1 MSHQAMAKIAKL
13 LTLSGCAAALAAA
26 ATPALAQ
33 DNPAVSNTSDL
44 QPRAENGRQIYEATQ
59 FARFAPQ
66 TALDMV
72 SQIPGFSITE
82 VSGDRGLG
90 EASQNVLINGQRVTG
105 KSNDARTALSRI
117 PVSSVV
123 QFEIADAAT
132 FNISGIPGQV
142 LNVITLGETL
152 KGNFV
157 WKPQMRSRIPF
168 HWSNAEVNIS
178 GKLGKGDFTLGLN
191 NTNNT
196 WRGGGWGEEVVRD
209 ANGDLLFVRE
219 TFGVSEGDGPKLTG
233 TYARKSEAGSIFNAN
248 AAVTLYR
255 SRDFREF
262 DVLTPGQP
270 DSFELSRNGE
280 DEWNMELGADY
291 EFAIGSGRL
300 KLIGYNR
307 FEHSAP
313 YGLFRR
319 EFTTAQPD
327 EAFTVDRVIDE
338 GESVARAEYRWKAG
352 KADWQISA
360 EGAYNF
366 LDAKADYASLDANG
380 VFQPFTV
387 DGSTARV
394 EEKRGQLILS
404 YGRPLTSALS
414 FQSAIGGEY
423 SQLSQSGSADV
434 TRTFIRPK
442 GSATLSWKASPR
454 LSATLKAE
462 RKVGQLNFFDF
473 LASRDLQN
481 NNSNAGN
488 AQLVPPQSWLLNLEA
503 NRSLGPSGSIKL
515 KLDAEKISDIVDQIA
530 ISPTEESIGN
540 LPSAKRLRAEINASL
555 LLDTIG
561 FKGAK
566 LDLTGAYQ
574 YVSLRDSLGIK
585 RPISDRGRTYW
596 NIDFRHDIPATPL
609 AWGVFA
615 EDSGNYGFYRLDYF
629 VRNFTT
635 GPMVGAFVEHKNV
648 LGLKVRGQIFNLAG
662 QTERY
667 REVFYTDRRDG
678 DVDFTHDGVNRY
690 GLIYRMTVSGT
701 F

>member
-1 MSHQAMAKIAKL
+1 MRHQAMAKTAKL
-13 LTLSGCAAALAAA
+13 LTQAASIMALMAITA
-26 ATPALAQ
+26 PAQAQ
-33 DNPAVSNTSDL
+33 DRASEAASGTL
-44 QPRAENGRQIYEATQ
+44 EPRIANDRQIYEGSQ
-59 FARFAPQ
+59 FVRFAPQ

-72 SQIPGFSITE
+72 RQIPGFSITE

-90 EASQNVLINGQRVTG
+90 EASQNVLINGQRITG
-105 KSNDARTALSRI
+105 KSNDAETALSRI

-123 QFEIADAAT
+123 RLEIADAAT

-142 LNVITLGETL
+142 LNVVTMGETL

-157 WKPQMRSRIPF
+157 WKPQIRSRVPF
-168 HWSNAEVNIS
+168 HWSNAEINIS

-191 NTNNT
+191 NTDNT

-209 ANGDLLFVRE
+209 NAGRLLFVRE
-219 TFGVSEGDGPKLTG
+219 NYGVAQGDSPKLAA
-233 TYARKSEAGSIFNAN
+233 TYARKSDAGSIFNAN
-248 AAVTLYR
+248 AAVQLVR
-255 SRDFREF
+255 IRNFREF

-280 DEWNMELGADY
+280 DEWNVDLGADY
-291 EFAIGSGRL
+291 EFALGGGRL

-319 EFTTAQPD
+319 EFTTTQPD
-327 EAFTVDRVIDE
+327 QAFTVDRVIDE
-338 GESVARAEYRWKAG
+338 GESVARAEYRWKSG

-360 EGAYNF
+360 EGAFNF

-387 DGSTARV
+387 QGSTARV

-423 SQLSQSGSADV
+423 SQLSQSGSTDI

-488 AQLVPPQSWLLNLEA
+488 AKLVPPQSWLLNLEA

-540 LPSAKRLRAEINASL
+540 LPSANRLRGEINASL

-596 NIDFRHDIPATPL
+596 NIDFRHDIPATPY
-609 AWGVFA
+609 AWGFFA

-635 GPMVGAFVEHKNV
+635 APMVGAFVEHKNV
-648 LGLKVRGQIFNLAG
+648 LGLKLRGQIFNLAG

-678 DVDFTHDGVNRY
+678 AVDFTQDGVNRY
-690 GLIYRMTVSGT
+690 GLMYRMTVSGT

>member
-1 MSHQAMAKIAKL
+1 MTYKAMAKNARLIAQSVSL
-13 LTLSGCAAALAAA
+13 IALSTVAIPAIAQEQTVEAK
-26 ATPALAQ
+26 AT
-33 DNPAVSNTSDL
+33 DL
-44 QPRAENGRQIYEATQ
+44 QPRAENGRQIYEANQ
-59 FARFAPQ
+59 FLRFAPQ
-66 TALDMV
+66 SALEMV
-72 SQIPGFSITE
+72 SQIPGFSITQ
-82 VSGDRGLG
+82 VSNDRGLG
-90 EASQNVLINGQRVTG
+90 EASQNVLINGQRITG
-105 KSNDARTALSRI
+105 KSNDAQTSLSRI
-117 PVSSVV
+117 PVSSVIRL
-123 QFEIADAAT
+123 EIADAAT

-142 LNVITLGETL
+142 LNVVTKAETL

-157 WKPQMRSRIPF
+157 WKPQARSRVPF

-178 GKLGKGDFTLGLN
+178 GKLGKADFSLGLN

-209 ANGDLLFVRE
+209 AAGQLQFVRE
-219 TFGVSEGDGPKLTG
+219 NYGVSQGDSPKLTG
-233 TYARKSEAGSIFNAN
+233 TYARKSEGGSIFNAN
-248 AAVTLYR
+248 AAVQLVR
-255 SRDFREF
+255 IRNFREF

-280 DEWNMELGADY
+280 NEWNMDLGADY
-291 EFAIGSGRL
+291 EFALGSGRL
-300 KLIGYNR
+300 KLVGYHR

-319 EFTTAQPD
+319 DFTDGQSD
-327 EAFTVDRVIDE
+327 QAFTVDRVIDE
-338 GESVARAEYRWKAG
+338 GESVGRAEYRWKSG

-360 EGAYNF
+360 EAAYNF
-366 LDAKADYASLDANG
+366 LDATADYARLNAG
-380 VFQPFTV
+380 GIFEPFTV
-387 DGSTARV
+387 PGSNARV

-404 YGRPLTSALS
+404 YGRPLSSALTL
-414 FQSAIGGEY
+414 QSSIGGEY
-423 SQLSQSGSADV
+423 SQLSQSGDTEE

-442 GSATLSWKASPR
+442 GSVTLSWKASPR

-488 AQLVPPQSWLLNLEA
+488 AKLVPPQSWLLNLEA
-503 NRSLGPSGSIKL
+503 NRALGPSGSIKL
-515 KLDAEKISDIVDQIA
+515 KVDAEKVSDIVDQIA

-596 NIDFRHDIPATPL
+596 NIDFRHDIPATPW

-635 GPMVGAFVEHKNV
+635 GPMVGAFVEHKNI

-667 REVFYTDRRDG
+667 REVFYTNRRDG
-678 DVDFTHDGVNRY
+678 PVDFTQDGVNRY

>member
-1 MSHQAMAKIAKL
+1 MTQKAMAKHVRLITQSTSL
-13 LTLSGCAAALAAA
+13 LVFICCTV
-26 ATPALAQ
+26 PAMAQ
-33 DNPAVSNTSDL
+33 EKPLTKVETDL

-72 SQIPGFSITE
+72 RQIPGFSITE

-90 EASQNVLINGQRVTG
+90 EASQNVLINGQRFTG
-105 KSNDARTALSRI
+105 KSNDAQTALARI
-117 PVSSVV
+117 AVTSVV
-123 QFEIADAAT
+123 QLEIADAAS

-142 LNVITLGETL
+142 LNVITKGETL

-157 WKPQMRSRIPF
+157 WKPQIRERVPF
-168 HWSNAEVNIS
+168 HWSNAEINIS
-178 GKLGKGDFTLGLN
+178 GKLGKADFTLGLN
-191 NTNNT
+191 NTNNS

-209 ANGDLLFVRE
+209 AAGKLLFVRE
-219 TFGVSEGDGPKLTG
+219 NYGVSQGDGPKLAG
-233 TYARKSEAGSIFNAN
+233 TYARKSEAGSLFNAN
-248 AAVTLYR
+248 AAVQLFR
-255 SRDFREF
+255 IRNFREF
-262 DVLTPGQP
+262 DVLTPGKP

-280 DEWNMELGADY
+280 NEWNVELGADY
-291 EFAIGSGRL
+291 EFAVGSGRL
-300 KLIGYNR
+300 KLIGFNR
-307 FEHSAP
+307 FEHSVP

-319 EFTTAQPD
+319 EFSTGQPD
-327 EAFTVDRVIDE
+327 EAFSVDRVVDE

-366 LDAKADYASLDANG
+366 LDAKADYASLDENG
-380 VFQPFTV
+380 VFKPFTV
-387 DGSTARV
+387 QGSSSRV

-404 YGRPLTSALS
+404 YGRPLSSALT

-423 SQLSQSGSADV
+423 SQLSQSGGTDV

-442 GSATLSWKASPR
+442 GSLTLSWKASPR

-488 AQLVPPQSWLLNLEA
+488 AKLVPPQSWLLNLEA
-503 NRSLGPSGSIKL
+503 NRSLGASGSIKL
-515 KLDAEKISDIVDQIA
+515 KLDAEKISDIVDQID

-540 LPSAKRLRAEINASL
+540 LPSAKRLRGEISASL

-566 LDLTGAYQ
+566 VDLSGAYQ

-585 RPISDRGRTYW
+585 RPISERGRSFW
-596 NIDFRHDIPATPL
+596 NLDFRHDVPSTPW

-615 EDSGNYGFYRLDYF
+615 EDSSNYGFYRLDYF

-635 GPMVGAFVEHKNV
+635 GPMIGAFVEHKNI
-648 LGLKVRGQIFNLAG
+648 LGLKLRGQVFNLAG
-662 QTERY
+662 QTEGY
-667 REVFYTDRRDG
+667 REVFYADRRDG
-678 DVDFTHDGVNRY
+678 PIDFTQDGVNRY
-690 GLIYRMTVSGT
+690 GLMYRMTLSGT